1 MPWCRVVVGED
12 LKKFYR
18 AFCEV
23 IFGADITPNNV
34 VVKVRP
40 CHNLAFVLRTVGTR
54 TFIRHN
60 TGMAVAMS
68 CLAHC

>member
-1 MPWCRVVVGED
+1 MGED

-34 VVKVRP
+34 VVKVHLCQTLLSSTVGHR
-40 CHNLAFVLRTVGTR
+40 AFV
-54 TFIRHN
+54 RHN
-60 TGMAVAMS
+60 TAGSSRRVS
-68 CLAHC
+68 RLADC

>member
-1 MPWCRVVVGED
+1 VVVGED

-34 VVKVRP
+34 VVKVYNRQSLVSSSGP
-40 CHNLAFVLRTVGTR
+40 
-54 TFIRHN
+54 
-60 TGMAVAMS
+60 
-68 CLAHC
+68 